1 MISKLSDKESHF
13 NINES
18 DLIFNA
24 MLDKK
29 LNFSENTGLLLT
41 FILHSDFSEITLKK
55 ILENIDITKIIVYQ
69 KDLFNILNLE
79 LNQFPQSHRMLILNK
94 LSLSSIIDPEKDYF
108 KELFSLPAEQLTPVL
123 CRLAFDKII
132 SLRYTSLNLLS
143 YLLTFNAEKLSDEA
157 RVKIWGRL
165 KAELST
171 LINRF
176 SDLEILLSLNK
187 DQLPDEKR
195 SFIWDALKE
204 KNFKLTANCN
214 FISRHLF
221 TLDKNLF
228 PTRKIFSTWFGKIS
242 ARTASVFNSDSDSIA
257 HKKF

>member
-1 MISKLSDKESHF
+1 MPNKNVSVDQKEFLVGHVIKHYGEYSLIKFLKNDLFRSYLTIETLQIVLKKIKLFYLIEMISKLSDKESHF

-187 DQLPDEKR
+187 DQLPD
-195 SFIWDALKE
+195 
-204 KNFKLTANCN
+204 
-214 FISRHLF
+214 
-221 TLDKNLF
+221 
-228 PTRKIFSTWFGKIS
+228 
-242 ARTASVFNSDSDSIA
+242 
-257 HKKF
+257 